1 MNKLDECTGCICL
14 METRNLQD
22 DLAVKKK
29 GFCERYLDL
38 CVKKKISNDVY
49 LIALKHERGV

>member
-1 MNKLDECTGCICL
+1 

-29 GFCERYLDL
+29 GFCERHLDL